1 MLMHATDTMDR
12 THSLP
17 WQSVLDFVD
26 AMFAMS
32 ADESLPRQASVGAD
46 THDVALA
53 LSGDHE
59 AFARLIGRHQAAIG
73 DQMRRF
79 SRDAGTVEELV
90 HEVFVEAFVSL
101 KSYRSH
107 APFLHW
113 LRKIAVR
120 TGYRFWTR
128 KKRERSQAVPLT
140 AVMEEV
146 ERLGPTLEP
155 APSEASQMLGE
166 LLEHLSPRDRLVLT
180 LLYWDGCTV
189 AEAAELAGWSQTM
202 VKVQAYR
209 ARNRLKKLIEET
221 EK

>member
-1 MLMHATDTMDR
+1 MLMNSTDTIDR
-12 THSLP
+12 ACCLP
-17 WQSVLDFVD
+17 WQNVWQFAD

-32 ADESLPRQASVGAD
+32 ADESQPQQTSVAAD
-46 THDVALA
+46 TGDVTLA

-59 AFARLIGRHQAAIG
+59 AFARLIGRYQAVIA

-90 HEVFVEAFVSL
+90 HDVFVEAFVSL
-101 KSYRSH
+101 KSYRSR

-120 TGYRFWTR
+120 TGYRFWTN
-128 KKRERSQAVPLT
+128 KKRERTHTVPLT
-140 AVMEEV
+140 TVIEEL
-146 ERLGPTLEP
+146 ERLGSTS
-155 APSEASQMLGE
+155 APSPSDASQMLGE
-166 LLEHLSPRDRLVLT
+166 LLEHLPPRDRLVLA

-202 VKVQAYR
+202 VKVQAFR
-209 ARNRLKKLIEET
+209 ARKRLKALIEGI

>member
-1 MLMHATDTMDR
+1 MLMNLTDTTDR
-12 THSLP
+12 SYCMP
-17 WQSVLDFVD
+17 WQNFWHLVD

-32 ADESLPRQASVGAD
+32 ADDSRPQHVSGAD
-46 THDVALA
+46 TSEVALA
-53 LSGDHE
+53 QNGDHE
-59 AFARLIGRHQAAIG
+59 AFARLIGRHQAIIA

-79 SRDAGTVEELV
+79 SRDADTIEELV

-101 KSYRSH
+101 KSYRSR

-128 KKRERSQAVPLT
+128 KKKERSHAVPLT
-140 AVMEEV
+140 AVKGEL
-146 ERLGPTLEP
+146 ERLGPTSD
-155 APSEASQMLGE
+155 PSPSDASQVLGD
-166 LLEHLSPRDRLVLT
+166 LLEHLPPRDRLVLT

-189 AEAAELAGWSQTM
+189 AEAAELSGWSQTM
-202 VKVQAYR
+202 VKVQAFR
-209 ARNRLKKLIEET
+209 ARKRLKALIEET